1 MRLYGTDVLGQAD
14 DLVDG
19 SGAMVDM
26 CRVILV
32 GTDQSDVL
40 NYRLCVA
47 SLGQDIRLGRHW
59 GYDGASW
66 RRN

>member
-19 SGAMVDM
+19 SGAMVEM
-26 CRVILV
+26 CTVIPV

-47 SLGQDIRLGRHW
+47 SLGQDIRLGRH
-59 GYDGASW
+59 
-66 RRN
+66 